1 MIRQGFFKQKE
12 GNLNM
17 KERIKNTMLE
27 YWKDDDYSIVKE
39 KMLPVFIKDSK
50 DVNHVEELLNGKPAC
65 VSFQVSQVAEFSKKG
80 AYVLLDFGK
89 ELCGSLRFVTR
100 TVTNGVAAFRITLG
114 ESLSEACSSIGE
126 KNATNDHSPRDFEV
140 KISNMS
146 DLTFGLSGFRFA
158 RVELLSEEAVLVKNI
173 FAVSMLPS
181 FEKEGYIKTGDP
193 ELNKIIDTAAY
204 TLKLNFQN
212 GYIWDGIKRD
222 RLVWSGDLNQEIIT
236 SIYLFG
242 DNKNITNSL
251 SFLRAETPE
260 NEWINTI
267 PSYSAWWVINLCD
280 YCRMTGNREYF
291 EANKDYA
298 IAILNK
304 FNTYIAADGTID
316 FQMPLDSMCY
326 YLDWPTCGTDDAL
339 IGTAAIIMVAAK
351 RFIEMEENE
360 ACRDIVQKLARYPDM
375 PCEYKQTRAFQILA
389 GRNTDGEHTFLEKNG
404 AEGFSTFMAYY
415 LLTADALANGENM
428 LSIIKEY
435 FGAMLSRG
443 ATTFWE
449 DFHMEWLEGS
459 GRIDELPAEGEKDI
473 HGDYGAFCYKGF
485 RHSLCHGWASGVLA
499 FIIEYMLGLK
509 LKDGGETYEVTPH
522 AMGVKEIDARIPV
535 KNGWLSIRV
544 KDGKAEVFRWELS
557 GNNQI

>member
-1 MIRQGFFKQKE
+1 MF
-12 GNLNM
+12 
-17 KERIKNTMLE
+17 E

-39 KMLPVFIKDSK
+39 RMLPVSIKDSK
-50 DVNHVEELLNGKPAC
+50 DVQHVQELLNGKPAC

-100 TVTNGVAAFRITLG
+100 AVMDGVATLRITLG

-158 RVELLSEEAVLVKNI
+158 RVELLSEAAVWVKNI

-181 FEKEGYIKTGDP
+181 FEKEGYIKTSDP

-298 IAILNK
+298 IAILNN
-304 FNTYIAADGTID
+304 FNAYIAADGVFD
-316 FQMPLDSMCY
+316 FQMSPDSMRY
-326 YLDWPTCGTDDAL
+326 YLDWPTCGTDDAV
-339 IGTAAIIMVAAK
+339 IGTAAIIVVAAN
-351 RFIEMEENE
+351 RFSEMEENE
-360 ACRDIVQKLARYPDM
+360 ACRDIVQKLARYLDM

-389 GRNTDGEHTFLEKNG
+389 GRNADGEDAFLEKNG

-415 LLTADALANGENM
+415 LLIADALANGKNM

-449 DFHMEWLEGS
+449 DFHMDWLEGS
-459 GRIDELPAEGEKDI
+459 GRIDELPREGEKDI
-473 HGDYGAFCYKGF
+473 HGDYGAFCYEGF

-535 KNGWLSIRV
+535 KNGWLSVRV
-544 KDGKAEVFRWELS
+544 KDGEAEVFR
-557 GNNQI
+557 N